1 MLERTV
7 DNHVDTCVDDGLD
20 DILSQALDMLKEDE
34 SVQENTTSDMTETYG
49 SISAAETKLQSRK
62 G

>member
-1 MLERTV
+1 MRGRWARRYFIAGT
-7 DNHVDTCVDDGLD
+7 
-20 DILSQALDMLKEDE
+20 IDMLKEGE

-49 SISAAETKLQSRK
+49 SISAAATKLQSRK